1 MTTRCVCRCHAEAL
15 AQAAVAREAV
25 SPGMQS
31 ALVNYYLTEA
41 QHDPGADVDD
51 VIEAAVASGC
61 ACLNNHTPA
70 LRERR
75 IWGPRI
81 VPRETVPMN
90 SEGEE

>member
-1 MTTRCVCRCHAEAL
+1 MTTRCRCRCHAEAL

-41 QHDPGADVDD
+41 AHDPGADVAD
-51 VIEAAVASGC
+51 VVEAALACSW
-61 ACLNNHTPA
+61 CLNAHVPA
-70 LRERR
+70 LLERR

-81 VPRETVPMN
+81 VHRETVPTD
-90 SEGEE
+90 SEGDE